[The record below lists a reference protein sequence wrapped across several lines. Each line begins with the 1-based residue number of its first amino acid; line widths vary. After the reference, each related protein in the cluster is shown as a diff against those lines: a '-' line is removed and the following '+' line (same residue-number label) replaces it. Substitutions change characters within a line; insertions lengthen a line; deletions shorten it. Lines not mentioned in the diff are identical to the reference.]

1 MEAVNNR
8 MMCRVLL
15 FVLCLSLVLA
25 SIYGRVLQYA
35 QPNAVGISSER
46 LGFLDEVIREAVSTG
61 EIPGA
66 VALVARK
73 GKIVYRKAFGFRAEE
88 PSLEPMTLDSIFD
101 VASMTKVM
109 VSAPLIM
116 LLVEEGRLSLLD
128 EVALHI
134 PEFGKRG
141 KREITILQ
149 LLTHYSGLRPDLDLK
164 PYWEGYD
171 KAIRLACMERPLE
184 PPGTRFI
191 YSDINYFILGDL
203 IQRVSGLPLD
213 ELAQKRIFR
222 PLEMTDTGFKP
233 GRDLLGRIVPSGQ
246 RDGKNVRGEVH
257 DPTSHRMGGVAGHA
271 GLFSTV
277 DDTAVW
283 AQMILNGGA
292 YNGTRVLSP
301 LSVNR
306 MTTPQFPREGVD
318 WRGIGF
324 DIQTRFSTARGD
336 LFPVGSFGHTGF
348 TGTSMWIDP
357 YSETVVLLFTN
368 RLHPNRNGNTVS
380 LRQRVASV
388 VAASLVDFSPGREYI
403 RPSY

>member
-1 MEAVNNR
+1 
-8 MMCRVLL
+8 MCQALL
-15 FVLCLSLVLA
+15 FLLLLSPVPALV
-25 SIYGRVLQYA
+25 YGRVLQFA
-35 QPNAVGISSER
+35 QPDAVGISSER

-73 GKIVYRKAFGFRAEE
+73 GKVVYRKTFGFRAEE

-116 LLVEEGRLSLLD
+116 LLVEEGKLSLSD

-141 KREITILQ
+141 KRKITILQ
-149 LLTHYSGLRPDLDLK
+149 LLTHYSGLRPDVDLK

-171 KAIRLACMERPLE
+171 RAIRLACLERPVE

-191 YSDINYFILGDL
+191 YSDINYFVLGDL
-203 IQRVSGLPLD
+203 IQRVSGLPLN
-213 ELAQKRIFR
+213 ELAQRRIFG
-222 PLEMTDTGFKP
+222 PLEMKDTSFRP
-233 GRDLLGRIVPSGQ
+233 GRDLSGRMVPSGQ
-246 RDGKNVRGEVH
+246 RDGKNIRGEVH
-257 DPTSHRMGGVAGHA
+257 DPTSYRMGGVAGHA

-283 AQMILNGGA
+283 AQMILNGGS
-292 YNGTRVLSP
+292 YNGKRILSP
-301 LSVNR
+301 LSVVR
-306 MTTPQFPREGVD
+306 MTTPQSPRESVD

-357 YSETVVLLFTN
+357 YSETIVLLFTN

-380 LRQRVASV
+380 LRQRVASIA
-388 VAASLVDFSPGREYI
+388 AASLMDFSPGWEHTLPGY
-403 RPSY
+403 